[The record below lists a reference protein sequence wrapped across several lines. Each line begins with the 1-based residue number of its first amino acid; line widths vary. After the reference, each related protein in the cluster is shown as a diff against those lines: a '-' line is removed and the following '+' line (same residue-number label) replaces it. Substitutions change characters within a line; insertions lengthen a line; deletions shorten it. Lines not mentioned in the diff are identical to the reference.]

1 MKIFCSISTAGRS
14 LLPAALFG
22 AVLISLAAAVLV
34 FQMRREKWL
43 QALNTTAFLLL
54 FVLLN
59 VVFSKIDRQGDTHG
73 SIDLL
78 TGLLWII
85 VCTAAVTGMLEIL
98 LLRKQTGKTIGRN
111 SVKQAIDSLPSAIC
125 WFTEEGTVKLC
136 NLQMYR
142 LFRMLA
148 GRDLQMYAE
157 ICTALEDCPEGNTN
171 SRQIGVIRLSGE
183 RQTYLFPDGSV
194 WKYSRKEIAASDGR
208 RYIEAMFSNVTGLY
222 EKNLELRRQTE
233 QLKLISRELK
243 KLSEHVLELTRES
256 EILAAK
262 TRLHDRIGAGLIAIR
277 QTLLGTQT
285 AEEGAK
291 ALQAFRNA
299 VRMIKSDNESVSEK
313 GELAELMQDAE
324 AIGMRIELFGELPE
338 DTDLRKVFL
347 IAIRECLTN
356 GVRHADATLIHAE
369 IVRKNKSILLYIT
382 NNGKPPEGVVVP
394 KGGLLNLL
402 RYVADC
408 GGKMKKILIVE
419 DQRMPRENMERMI
432 AESGRYESAGSI
444 SDAGLA
450 LARCCRIPVDLILM
464 DVCTAGNRDGIE
476 AAAEIKAKFPNIKII
491 IVTSMAE
498 VGFLDRAKAAG
509 ADSFWYKDISREKLI
524 DIIDRTMAG
533 EKIFPDATPT
543 VRLGLADSTELTARE
558 INVLR
563 LVCDG
568 LEYGEVAEQLN
579 ISERT
584 VKYHVS
590 NILSKTGY
598 ANKTR
603 LAIAVTNKKFII
615 PRIPEDSSDLQ

>member
-14 LLPAALFG
+14 LLPAALFA

-43 QALNTTAFLLL
+43 QALNTAAFLLL

-85 VCTAAVTGMLEIL
+85 ICTAAVTGTLEIL

-157 ICTALEDCPEGNTN
+157 ICTALEDCPEGNAN

-222 EKNLELRRQTE
+222 EKHLELRRQTE

-277 QTLLGTQT
+277 QTLLGTRT

-299 VRMIKSDNESVSEK
+299 VRMIK
-313 GELAELMQDAE
+313 
-324 AIGMRIELFGELPE
+324 
-338 DTDLRKVFL
+338 
-347 IAIRECLTN
+347 
-356 GVRHADATLIHAE
+356 
-369 IVRKNKSILLYIT
+369 
-382 NNGKPPEGVVVP
+382 
-394 KGGLLNLL
+394 
-402 RYVADC
+402 
-408 GGKMKKILIVE
+408 
-419 DQRMPRENMERMI
+419 
-432 AESGRYESAGSI
+432 
-444 SDAGLA
+444 
-450 LARCCRIPVDLILM
+450 
-464 DVCTAGNRDGIE
+464 
-476 AAAEIKAKFPNIKII
+476 
-491 IVTSMAE
+491 
-498 VGFLDRAKAAG
+498 
-509 ADSFWYKDISREKLI
+509 
-524 DIIDRTMAG
+524 
-533 EKIFPDATPT
+533 
-543 VRLGLADSTELTARE
+543 
-558 INVLR
+558 
-563 LVCDG
+563 
-568 LEYGEVAEQLN
+568 
-579 ISERT
+579 
-584 VKYHVS
+584 
-590 NILSKTGY
+590 
-598 ANKTR
+598 
-603 LAIAVTNKKFII
+603 
-615 PRIPEDSSDLQ
+615 

>member
-34 FQMRREKWL
+34 FQMRRKKWL

-85 VCTAAVTGMLEIL
+85 ICTAAVTGMLEIL

-277 QTLLGTQT
+277 QTLLGTRT

-408 GGKMKKILIVE
+408 GGKMK
-419 DQRMPRENMERMI
+419 MERMI

>member
-85 VCTAAVTGMLEIL
+85 ICTAAVTGTLEIL

-277 QTLLGTQT
+277 QTLLGTRT

-299 VRMIKSDNESVSEK
+299 V
-313 GELAELMQDAE
+313 
-324 AIGMRIELFGELPE
+324 FGELPE

-408 GGKMKKILIVE
+408 GGKMKI
-419 DQRMPRENMERMI
+419 
-432 AESGRYESAGSI
+432 ESLPQYVLSI
-444 SDAGLA
+444 ELPSKNGE
-450 LARCCRIPVDLILM
+450 
-464 DVCTAGNRDGIE
+464 IE
-476 AAAEIKAKFPNIKII
+476 KE
-491 IVTSMAE
+491 
-498 VGFLDRAKAAG
+498 
-509 ADSFWYKDISREKLI
+509 
-524 DIIDRTMAG
+524 
-533 EKIFPDATPT
+533 
-543 VRLGLADSTELTARE
+543 
-558 INVLR
+558 
-563 LVCDG
+563 
-568 LEYGEVAEQLN
+568 
-579 ISERT
+579 
-584 VKYHVS
+584 
-590 NILSKTGY
+590 
-598 ANKTR
+598 
-603 LAIAVTNKKFII
+603 
-615 PRIPEDSSDLQ
+615 

>member
-1 MKIFCSISTAGRS
+1 MKIFCLISTAGRS

-85 VCTAAVTGMLEIL
+85 ICTAAVTGTLEIL

-157 ICTALEDCPEGNTN
+157 ICTALEDCPEGKTN

-277 QTLLGTQT
+277 QTLLGTRT

-408 GGKMKKILIVE
+408 GGKMKI
-419 DQRMPRENMERMI
+419 
-432 AESGRYESAGSI
+432 ESLPQYVLSI
-444 SDAGLA
+444 ELPSKNGE
-450 LARCCRIPVDLILM
+450 
-464 DVCTAGNRDGIE
+464 IE
-476 AAAEIKAKFPNIKII
+476 KE
-491 IVTSMAE
+491 
-498 VGFLDRAKAAG
+498 
-509 ADSFWYKDISREKLI
+509 
-524 DIIDRTMAG
+524 
-533 EKIFPDATPT
+533 
-543 VRLGLADSTELTARE
+543 
-558 INVLR
+558 
-563 LVCDG
+563 
-568 LEYGEVAEQLN
+568 
-579 ISERT
+579 
-584 VKYHVS
+584 
-590 NILSKTGY
+590 
-598 ANKTR
+598 
-603 LAIAVTNKKFII
+603 
-615 PRIPEDSSDLQ
+615 

>member
-1 MKIFCSISTAGRS
+1 MKNFCSISTAERS
-14 LLPAALFG
+14 LLPAALFA

-34 FQMRREKWL
+34 FQMRKEKWL

-59 VVFSKIDRQGDTHG
+59 VVFSKIDGQGDTHG

-85 VCTAAVTGMLEIL
+85 ICTAAFMGMLEIM

-142 LFRMLA
+142 LFRVLA
-148 GRDLQMYAE
+148 GRDLQTLAE
-157 ICTALEDCPEGNTN
+157 LCTALDNCLEYNTD
-171 SRQIGVIRLSGE
+171 SRQIGVTRLSGE

-194 WKYSRKEIAASDGR
+194 WKYSRKEITLNDGR
-208 RYIEAMFSNVTGLY
+208 RYIETVFSNVTGLY

-243 KLSEHVLELTRES
+243 KLSENVLELTRES

-277 QTLLGTQT
+277 QTLLGTRT

-299 VRMIKSDNESVSEK
+299 VRMIKSDNDSASEK

-324 AIGMRIELFGELPE
+324 AIGTRIELFGEMPE
-338 DTDLRKVFL
+338 ETDLRKIFL

-356 GVRHADATLIHAE
+356 GVRHADATLINAE
-369 IVRKNKSILLYIT
+369 IVRKSKSVRLNIT
-382 NNGKPPEGVVVP
+382 NNGRPPEGIVVP

-408 GGKMKKILIVE
+408 GGKMKI
-419 DQRMPRENMERMI
+419 
-432 AESGRYESAGSI
+432 ESLPQYALSI
-444 SDAGLA
+444 ELPS
-450 LARCCRIPVDLILM
+450 
-464 DVCTAGNRDGIE
+464 
-476 AAAEIKAKFPNIKII
+476 
-491 IVTSMAE
+491 
-498 VGFLDRAKAAG
+498 
-509 ADSFWYKDISREKLI
+509 EK
-524 DIIDRTMAG
+524 G
-533 EKIFPDATPT
+533 
-543 VRLGLADSTELTARE
+543 
-558 INVLR
+558 
-563 LVCDG
+563 
-568 LEYGEVAEQLN
+568 
-579 ISERT
+579 SER
-584 VKYHVS
+584 K
-590 NILSKTGY
+590 
-598 ANKTR
+598 
-603 LAIAVTNKKFII
+603 
-615 PRIPEDSSDLQ
+615 

>member
-243 KLSEHVLELTRES
+243 
-256 EILAAK
+256 
-262 TRLHDRIGAGLIAIR
+262 
-277 QTLLGTQT
+277 
-285 AEEGAK
+285 
-291 ALQAFRNA
+291 
-299 VRMIKSDNESVSEK
+299 
-313 GELAELMQDAE
+313 
-324 AIGMRIELFGELPE
+324 
-338 DTDLRKVFL
+338 
-347 IAIRECLTN
+347 
-356 GVRHADATLIHAE
+356 
-369 IVRKNKSILLYIT
+369 
-382 NNGKPPEGVVVP
+382 
-394 KGGLLNLL
+394 
-402 RYVADC
+402 
-408 GGKMKKILIVE
+408 
-419 DQRMPRENMERMI
+419 
-432 AESGRYESAGSI
+432 
-444 SDAGLA
+444 
-450 LARCCRIPVDLILM
+450 
-464 DVCTAGNRDGIE
+464 
-476 AAAEIKAKFPNIKII
+476 
-491 IVTSMAE
+491 
-498 VGFLDRAKAAG
+498 
-509 ADSFWYKDISREKLI
+509 
-524 DIIDRTMAG
+524 
-533 EKIFPDATPT
+533 
-543 VRLGLADSTELTARE
+543 
-558 INVLR
+558 
-563 LVCDG
+563 
-568 LEYGEVAEQLN
+568 
-579 ISERT
+579 
-584 VKYHVS
+584 
-590 NILSKTGY
+590 
-598 ANKTR
+598 
-603 LAIAVTNKKFII
+603 
-615 PRIPEDSSDLQ
+615 